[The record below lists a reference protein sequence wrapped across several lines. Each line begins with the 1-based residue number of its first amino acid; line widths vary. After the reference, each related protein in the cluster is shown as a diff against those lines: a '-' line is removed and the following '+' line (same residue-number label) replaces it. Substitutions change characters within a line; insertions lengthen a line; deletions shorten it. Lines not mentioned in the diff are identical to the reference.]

1 MLQRHM
7 GNKQQ
12 IAYQLAQQKEAA
24 IVEKIRYV
32 QQLARE
38 CGVDEGN
45 KQLWYKVFQI
55 TKDDDNMEFFIGT
68 STPHVS

>member
-1 MLQRHM
+1 LPSR
-7 GNKQQ
+7 
-12 IAYQLAQQKEAA
+12 KEAA
-24 IVEKIRYV
+24 RVEKIRYV

-55 TKDDDNMEFFIGT
+55 TKDDDNMEFFIRT
-68 STPHVS
+68 STPHGRLGFIENYGVNN

>member
-1 MLQRHM
+1 MPSR
-7 GNKQQ
+7 
-12 IAYQLAQQKEAA
+12 KEAA
-24 IVEKIRYV
+24 RVEKIRYV

-55 TKDDDNMEFFIGT
+55 TKDDDNMEFFTGT
-68 STPHVS
+68 STPTRRLGFIEYFARVNN